1 MRVRMQKLNLV
12 KYANTAAEVDLL
24 EKKGFKAAVPV
35 ALEKTGRPGP
45 SGQQEP
51 DAPPADPE
59 EGTPAEGQPPEPDK
73 KAGRAGKKKT
83 GEKDGSDG

>member
-12 KYANTAAEVDLL
+12 KYACTEADVERLK
-24 EKKGFKAAVPV
+24 KKGFKAAAPAVP
-35 ALEKTGRPGP
+35 EE
-45 SGQQEP
+45 SGQPEP

-59 EGTPAEGQPPEPDK
+59 EGTPAEGQPHEPDK
-73 KAGRAGKKKT
+73 KSGRAGKKKT